1 MNALVRSSVQNNRTF
16 LDETYIEY
24 QIVRL
29 FHIDIINLIK
39 IKAQLCKE
47 FHISPLEIDKL
58 PFWEYELFMKELS
71 NLVQEQNEEQQAQ
84 MDKYHVNDAMKM
96 ANPKNMNKMM
106 NPQMPKMPTVSM
118 PKI

>member
-1 MNALVRSSVQNNRTF
+1 
-16 LDETYIEY
+16 
-24 QIVRL
+24 
-29 FHIDIINLIK
+29 
-39 IKAQLCKE
+39 
-47 FHISPLEIDKL
+47 
-58 PFWEYELFMKELS
+58 MKELS